1 MDRRRLMSLA
11 ALAAA
16 LPVAAQA
23 SGGGEKTEKKKG
35 GGLSYLQLPTLT
47 ATIMRPDGR
56 RGVLTVETGIDI
68 PNTDQRAK
76 ADLLIPRFRAG
87 FVQAL
92 QIYASGLSPATA
104 PNAEFIARELQRET
118 DRVLGGPGGKLLLG
132 TLLVN

>member
-92 QIYASGLSPATA
+92 QIYASGLSPSTA

-132 TLLVN
+132 TILVN

>member
-68 PNTDQRAK
+68 PNSDQRAK

-92 QIYASGLSPATA
+92 QIYASGLQPATA
-104 PNAEFIARELQRET
+104 PNADFIARELQRET
-118 DRVLGGPGGKLLLG
+118 DRVLGKAGGRLLLG
-132 TLLVN
+132 TILLN

>member
-132 TLLVN
+132 TILVN